1 MGQTPQDYYIFPN
14 SLSRRWKVFG
24 RRSKK
29 GFGAVEI
36 LVNNAGVAP
45 AADFL
50 EMADKLCDEVM
61 RVNVYGA
68 YNCCKTFLA
77 PMIDGRGGHHQ
88 HRFNRGPR
96 CLSRNCRLCDIQTG
110 RPRPGAR
117 VGDRNR
123 QIGGHRERGMPEIFQ
138 YRIDPRERK
147 SAR

>member
-77 PMIDGRGGHHQ
+77 PMIDGRGVASSTSLQ
-88 HRFNRGPR
+88 PWPA
-96 CLSRNCRLCDIQTG
+96 LLIQELPPMRHPNTQ
-110 RPRPGAR
+110 A
-117 VGDRNR
+117 
-123 QIGGHRERGMPEIFQ
+123 
-138 YRIDPRERK
+138 
-147 SAR
+147 SA